1 MLRPPTDPAIVSRAI
16 EVGATGY
23 VLKDAAS
30 NEVVVVEA
38 FQRVREH
45 RNYLSTSLQLKLASW
60 RQEE

>member
-23 VLKDAAS
+23 VLKDAAY
-30 NEVVVVEA
+30 NEVVVEA
-38 FQRVREH
+38 FV
-45 RNYLSTSLQLKLASW
+45 STVTISATSLQLKLASW